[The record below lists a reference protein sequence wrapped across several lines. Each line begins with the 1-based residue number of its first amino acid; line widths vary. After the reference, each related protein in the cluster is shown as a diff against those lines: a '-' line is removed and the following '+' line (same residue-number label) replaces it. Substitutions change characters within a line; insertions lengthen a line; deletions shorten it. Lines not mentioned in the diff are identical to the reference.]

1 MEQKRVFVGVD
12 LPEEAKNQVADYIDA
27 LKLRYSSV
35 RASWLRREN
44 LHITL
49 RFVGNVGPDELNE
62 LTGRT
67 DQVAGVHAPIGAVLE
82 GTGNFAQ
89 RRIRS
94 DALWI
99 GIKADGLSGIAAG
112 LAVER
117 SRPFVPHLTI
127 TRLKDPASGRKLV
140 QEHLG
145 SNFGPIT
152 CRIEELVIYES
163 TLLPS
168 GSVYSV
174 LSKHRLKG

>member
-12 LPEEAKNQVADYIDA
+12 LPKEAKNQVADYIDA
-27 LKLRYSSV
+27 LRFRYSSV
-35 RASWLRREN
+35 RASWPRPEN

-49 RFVGNVGPDELNE
+49 RFVGNVGPDELDE
-62 LTGRT
+62 LTRRT
-67 DQVAGVHAPIGAVLE
+67 DQVAAVHAPIDAVLA

-99 GIKADGLSGIAAG
+99 GIKADGLLGIAAG

-127 TRLKDPASGRKLV
+127 ARLKDPASGRELV
-140 QEHLG
+140 QAHLDA
-145 SNFGPIT
+145 NFGPIT
-152 CRIEELVIYES
+152 FRIEELVIYES
-163 TLLPS
+163 TLQPS

-174 LSKHRLKG
+174 LSKHQLKG